1 METTMSDRR
10 RIIKGVPVSSGIVVG
25 RTHLVLPGDISV
37 AEVVIPVSE
46 VPREI
51 AALRKAVD
59 DTVADLR
66 RLRTSAG
73 KNASGPVTKIFDALL
88 LIADDQDFIG
98 KVIDQIAA
106 RRRNAGFVYND
117 MVQQV
122 TDPLKTS
129 KDQYMQQMAGEVDAV
144 AKRVLSH
151 LAGFGQQSKLK
162 FPANTV
168 LVGKSFVPGE
178 TLGYRNRKAA
188 GLVVGEGGSN
198 SHMALIARSVMMPVV
213 VVDENW
219 AQIPHDCPIII
230 DGTAGC
236 VIVHP
241 SDSDISD
248 YQAKSKRVGSALAT
262 RIKSLTQ
269 IPPRT
274 SDGEVVTVMA
284 NLELPGPADD
294 LLSSQRIPVGL
305 YRTEFLYLESDQF
318 PGEEQQYEQYL
329 QIAEKFEDAMVV
341 LRTFDLGAD
350 KVRSGDF
357 VPHEANP
364 ALGWRGIRMMLE
376 LEGVFQTQIR
386 AILRASVHK
395 NLRILLPMI
404 SDVTE
409 VDKARKLI
417 AQVMAELRQSRVA
430 FDPDIKIGVMI
441 EVPAAALMADQ
452 LAPKVDFFSIGT
464 NDLTQYTLSVDRNST
479 RVVDLYNPL
488 HPSVLALMRIAIDA
502 AVRHKIPVSICG
514 EIAGDPTALPLF
526 IGMGVREFSMGPAKI
541 FDICR
546 LVNRIDSHEARSL
559 TDTIVAG
566 LSTTSVKRKL
576 ESFAAAL
583 DKQ

>member
-1 METTMSDRR
+1 MPDRR
-10 RIIKGVPVSSGIVVG
+10 RIIKGVAVSSGIVVG

-37 AEVVIPVSE
+37 AEVVVPANE

-51 AALRKAVD
+51 AALKKAVD
-59 DTVADLR
+59 DTVGDLR

-88 LIADDQDFIG
+88 LIADDQDFVG
-98 KVIDQIAA
+98 KVVDEIST
-106 RRRNAGFVYND
+106 RRRNAGFVYNA

-129 KDQYMQQMAGEVDAV
+129 KDQYMRQMAGEVDAV
-144 AKRVLSH
+144 ARRVLSH
-151 LAGFGQQSKLK
+151 LSGFGQASKLR
-162 FPANTV
+162 FPPNTI
-168 LVGKSFVPGE
+168 LVGKSFAPGE

-188 GLVVGEGGSN
+188 GLVVGEGGRN

-241 SDSDISD
+241 SDNDISE
-248 YQAKSKRVGSALAT
+248 YQSKSKRVGLALAT
-262 RIKSLTQ
+262 RIKSLTR
-269 IPPRT
+269 IPPCT
-274 SDGEVVTVMA
+274 TDGVDITVMA

-294 LLSSQRIPVGL
+294 ILSSQRIPVGL

-318 PGEEQQYEQYL
+318 PDEEQQYEQYL
-329 QIAEKFEDAMVV
+329 QIAEKFEDTTVI

-350 KVRSGDF
+350 KVRTGDF
-357 VPHEANP
+357 VPHEDNP

-376 LEGVFQTQIR
+376 MDAVFRTQIR
-386 AILRASVHK
+386 AMLRASVHR

-404 SDVTE
+404 SDLTE
-409 VDKARKLI
+409 VDKARKMI
-417 AQVMAELRQSRVA
+417 TQTMAELRQSKKP
-430 FDPDIKIGVMI
+430 FDPDIQVGVMI

-464 NDLTQYTLSVDRNST
+464 NDLTQYTMSVDRNST
-479 RVVDLYNPL
+479 RALDLYNPL
-488 HPSVLALMRIAIDA
+488 HPAVLTLMKIAIDA
-502 AVRHKIPVSICG
+502 AHLHKIPVSICG
-514 EIAGDPTALPLF
+514 EIAGDPAALPLF

-546 LVNRIDSHEARSL
+546 LVNRIDSREALSM
-559 TDTIVAG
+559 TNSIMAG

-583 DKQ
+583 EK

>member
-1 METTMSDRR
+1 MSDRR

-25 RTHLVLPGDISV
+25 HTHLVLPGDINV
-37 AEVVIPVSE
+37 AEVVISASDVS
-46 VPREI
+46 REI
-51 AALRKAVD
+51 AALKKAVD

-66 RLRTSAG
+66 RLRASAG

-88 LIADDQDFIG
+88 LIADDQDFAG
-98 KVIDQIAA
+98 KVIDQIAT
-106 RRRNAGFVYND
+106 RRRNAGFVYNN

-129 KDQYMQQMAGEVDAV
+129 KDQYMRQMAGEVDAV

-162 FPANTV
+162 FPSNTV
-168 LVGKSFVPGE
+168 LVGKSFAPGE

-188 GLVVGEGGSN
+188 GLVVGEGGLN

-236 VIVHP
+236 VIIHP
-241 SDSDISD
+241 SETDISE
-248 YQAKSKRVGSALAT
+248 YQVKAKRVGSALAT
-262 RIKSLTQ
+262 RIKSLTR

-274 SDGEVVTVMA
+274 SDGVDITVMA

-294 LLSSQRIPVGL
+294 ILSSQRIPVGL
-305 YRTEFLYLESDQF
+305 YRTEFLYLENDQF
-318 PGEEQQYEQYL
+318 PDEEQQYEQYL
-329 QIAEKFEDAMVV
+329 QIAEKFEVTTVV

-357 VPHEANP
+357 VPHEDNP

-376 LEGVFQTQIR
+376 LEEAFRTQIR
-386 AILRASVHK
+386 AMLRASVHK
-395 NLRILLPMI
+395 NIRILLPMI

-417 AQVMAELRQSRVA
+417 VQVMADLRHSRIPY
-430 FDPDIKIGVMI
+430 DPDVKIGVMI

-452 LAPKVDFFSIGT
+452 LAPRVDFFSIGT

-488 HPSVLALMRIAIDA
+488 HPAVLALVKMAIDA
-502 AVRHKIPVSICG
+502 AVLHKIPVTICG

-526 IGMGVREFSMGPAKI
+526 IGMGVREFSMSPAKI

-546 LVNRIDSHEARSL
+546 QVNRIDSHEARAL
-559 TDTIVAG
+559 TNTIEAG

-576 ESFAAAL
+576 DGFAAAL
-583 DKQ
+583 EKQ